1 MEADNDV
8 MLKVFESD
16 DRVLTSIEEVKRL
29 TELNR
34 DLNERINGLIKDKE
48 EAVKNAEYWKD
59 RFLTLEA
66 EFNESLAK

>member
-1 MEADNDV
+1 